1 MTDLRNESFVM
12 YGSRDSAVNE
22 AVLRS
27 CRAADF
33 VPRRDHEA
41 PGTAVLLALVAAGLG
56 IAVVPASVR
65 SLPIEGIVI
74 RDLVDAGSVEL
85 ALARRASEDNPVVDA
100 VIGVIEAE
108 FASVSGDL
116 L

>member
-1 MTDLRNESFVM
+1 M
-12 YGSRDSAVNE
+12 
-22 AVLRS
+22 
-27 CRAADF
+27 
-33 VPRRDHEA
+33 
-41 PGTAVLLALVAAGLG
+41 
-56 IAVVPASVR
+56 
-65 SLPIEGIVI
+65 I